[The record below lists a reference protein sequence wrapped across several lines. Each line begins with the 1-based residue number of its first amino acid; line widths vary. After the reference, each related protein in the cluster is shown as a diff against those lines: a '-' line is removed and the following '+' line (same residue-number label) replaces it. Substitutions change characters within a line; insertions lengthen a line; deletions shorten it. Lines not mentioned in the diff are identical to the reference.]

1 MYFEHQSSKFLIL
14 GTVIYHKGNATPKIR
29 LKKQLLSH
37 RFPRCSQDCELL
49 RLRKEVPW
57 LQFFPK
63 LDVLVWKKHK
73 FVGST
78 EGLFSAGHTHNSI
91 TCAYLIFAQIPEFVE
106 GKTLGKPLFGKSISR
121 TTSTLSRAP
130 SRRPGLFF
138 FPLTNVYKGVNFSHV
153 ILPLPL
159 LTADFLPETP
169 AARSTSLIGS

>member
-1 MYFEHQSSKFLIL
+1 MCWS
-14 GTVIYHKGNATPKIR
+14 G
-29 LKKQLLSH
+29 
-37 RFPRCSQDCELL
+37 
-49 RLRKEVPW
+49 
-57 LQFFPK
+57 
-63 LDVLVWKKHK
+63 KKHK

-91 TCAYLIFAQIPEFVE
+91 TYAYLNFAQIPEFVE

-130 SRRPGLFF
+130 SRRPGFF
-138 FPLTNVYKGVNFSHV
+138 FPLTNGYKGVNFSYI

-159 LTADFLPETP
+159 LIADFLPETP